1 MNLTK
6 IEEFFYATGE
16 HATSDFRSLLDYQL
30 KKATGLEITVEKD
43 ENPEITQSKTFD
55 TPQEKRSGE

>member
-1 MNLTK
+1 MNLAK

-30 KKATGLEITVEKD
+30 KKATGLEITFEKE
-43 ENPEITQSKTFD
+43 ENPEVT
-55 TPQEKRSGE
+55 